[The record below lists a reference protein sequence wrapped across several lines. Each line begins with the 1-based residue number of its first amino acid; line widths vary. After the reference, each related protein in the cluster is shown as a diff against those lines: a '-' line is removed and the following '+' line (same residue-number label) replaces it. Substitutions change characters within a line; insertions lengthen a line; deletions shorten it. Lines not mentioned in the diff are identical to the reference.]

1 MATTFPLFPLLPPE
15 LRLRIWHIALTTPW
29 TCTTRALLRP
39 NQEKTI
45 GTHPTNPISHACP
58 EARHL
63 QTQSFTQIDHLGWF
77 HFPKH
82 LLFIRDLTVRG
93 VNRARRVKTNYSLTH
108 NLQHVVLNVCSQQKL
123 YASLE
128 YMGKAYTSLKSI
140 VVVGPWFL
148 PEDTEAYDSVR
159 DWIAPYEDWGEV
171 FARSPTELDLA
182 VLVDAIERGERGG
195 EARLGHGLSVGEYK
209 ARLDKAVRRLPEP
222 LPDGLRLVDNVYWR
236 TRRMLAKVEAMIQG
250 FDELPRLYLQTV
262 EQLRG
267 PKGVG
272 NVRKRKSSN
281 R

>member
-1 MATTFPLFPLLPPE
+1 MAPLAIDQIGTGAISPSTTTITHTTTVSTYISLSLTPWQQPSPSSPPPPE

-29 TCTTRALLRP
+29 TCTTRALLRS

-93 VNRARRVKTNYSLTH
+93 VNRARRVKTNHALTH

-182 VLVDAIERGERGG
+182 VLVDAIEGG
-195 EARLGHGLSVGEYK
+195 
-209 ARLDKAVRRLPEP
+209 
-222 LPDGLRLVDNVYWR
+222 
-236 TRRMLAKVEAMIQG
+236 
-250 FDELPRLYLQTV
+250 
-262 EQLRG
+262 
-267 PKGVG
+267 
-272 NVRKRKSSN
+272 
-281 R
+281 